1 MTGICGWLSFEN
13 TDTPNAKQAKEL
25 ASSLSLC
32 EQDQIQLESLDSCTL
47 IFIGHENVQGG
58 ISKTDGIITTVRGN
72 LIWKNKELSTF
83 AKEHNAAET
92 LIKAY
97 QDYGSAL
104 LDELDGDFVF
114 VICDTNKQEFI
125 LARDRMGVHNLNYLQ
140 ANQTI
145 IFSSNNKF
153 MSHYPQIELNIDP
166 QAVFN
171 YLFFHMIPSPQSIYK
186 EVSKVLP
193 GHRITGKNSQL
204 NDEKY
209 WQLNYTHALIDE
221 PTENSKKKFKHTLTH
236 CIEQVDSENTGA
248 FLSGGTDSSSISGF
262 LSRIR
267 KQPISTFSI
276 GFNAEG
282 FDEMYYARTAAEHF
296 STIPH
301 EYYVTP
307 KDVSDAIPLI
317 AAAYDEP
324 FGNAS
329 AIPTYYCA
337 KLAKDS
343 GINTLLAGD
352 GGDELFA
359 GNERYAKQLLFE
371 KYQILPGIIRNCLL
385 EPTIKHF
392 PFGDNI
398 KLVRKAKAYVKQ
410 ANIPLPERLE
420 AYNFLTRTA
429 LDEIFEPE
437 FLSSINN
444 QEPFERL
451 KANYQL
457 AKSDDI
463 VDRMMFN
470 DHKFILADND
480 LRKVTVMC
488 DLAGVE
494 VRFPFLGREMVD
506 FAAAI
511 PSSLHLKDNKLRYFF
526 KDSLSDFLP
535 HEIIHKSKHGF
546 GLPFGLW
553 TKTDPTLGALAES
566 SINSFKKRGIIR
578 SSYIEWI
585 HQQHQTEHA
594 SYYGVMQ
601 WIVMMLEQWFQANDI

>member
-13 TDTPNAKQAKEL
+13 DDTLSTKQAKEL
-25 ASSLSLC
+25 ASSLSLN
-32 EQDQIQLESLDSCTL
+32 EGDQIQVESSGSCTVV
-47 IFIGHENVQGG
+47 FVGHDDFQGG
-58 ISKTDGIITTVRGN
+58 IAKKEDIIAAYRGN
-72 LIWKNKELSTF
+72 LIWQDQELKAFSD
-83 AKEHNAAET
+83 EHNGAET
-92 LIKAY
+92 LIHAY
-97 QDYGSAL
+97 HQHGPAL
-104 LDELDGDFVF
+104 VEKLDGDFVF
-114 VICDTNKQEFI
+114 VLCDVQQKTFF
-125 LARDRMGVHNLNYLQ
+125 LARDRAGVHNLNYLDTG
-140 ANQTI
+140 NTV
-145 IFSSNNKF
+145 IFSTNNKF
-153 MSHYPQIELNIDP
+153 IKHHPLAELNLNP

-171 YLFFHMIPSPQSIYK
+171 YLFFHMIPSPQSIFK
-186 EVSKVLP
+186 EITKILP
-193 GHRITGKNSQL
+193 GHRISGQPGHLKN
-204 NDEKY
+204 ECY
-209 WQLNYTHALIDE
+209 WQLNYTHALADE
-221 PTENSKKKFKHTLTH
+221 PTEKTKKQFKNKLTH
-236 CIEQVDSENTGA
+236 CIQRVDGENTGA
-248 FLSGGTDSSSISGF
+248 FLSGGTDSSSISGS

-307 KDVSDAIPLI
+307 DDVTDAIPKV

-343 GINTLLAGD
+343 GINVLLAGD

-371 KYQILPGIIRNCLL
+371 KYQILPGIIRQYLL
-385 EPTIKHF
+385 EPTIQHF

-398 KLVRKAKAYVKQ
+398 KLVRKAKAYIKQ
-410 ANIPLPERLE
+410 ANVPLPERLE
-420 AYNFLTRTA
+420 AYNFLMRTA
-429 LDEIFEPE
+429 LDEIFEPD

-444 QEPFERL
+444 QEPLERL
-451 KANYQL
+451 KTNYHKAQGN
-457 AKSDDI
+457 DI
-463 VDRMMFN
+463 VDLMMAN

-488 DLAGVE
+488 DLANVD
-494 VRFPFLGREMVD
+494 VRFPFLDREMFE

-511 PSSLHLKDNKLRYFF
+511 PPSLHLKDGKLRFFF
-526 KDSLSDFLP
+526 KDALNDFLP
-535 HEIIHKSKHGF
+535 QEIIHKSKHGF

-553 TKTDPTLGALAES
+553 TKTDPGLRELAEN
-566 SINSFKKRGIIR
+566 SINSFKSRGIIR
-578 SSYIEWI
+578 NTYLDWLS
-585 HQQHQTEHA
+585 QQHQAEHA

-601 WIVMMLEQWFQANDI
+601 WIVMMLEQWFQANEI